1 MSRVPLLDRLL
12 VGSLIALLLLYGY
25 RHVSFARRS
34 SSSSL
39 SSSSS
44 SLYVEEALVDYELGR
59 EPVALASIAVGPKA
73 RFSAKTLL
81 QSFVRKSRFKG
92 AFYVVT
98 DSPSYFDD
106 LQKDLDEHPETRV
119 VYVRINDR
127 MIGDMPLPLLPLSAI
142 FKINRYGQTQ
152 WQRFSDFKRKRLEIK
167 WLKTRLFEF
176 IPRHPYVIFMDA
188 DMLIG
193 QDLSP
198 FVEHCIRKQR
208 TPAGRSAIVTL
219 FTDIGNTAS
228 LYHTG
233 VIWLSRQHSQPLL
246 DKWGSTI
253 RQGIFP
259 SDQRAIEHSVNY
271 LDVADRVSF
280 IDIDDATRF
289 FAFINGTCVERGVP
303 YTFMHTTSYRLA
315 SGEKFG
321 FTNATLAAH
330 FKQAYDTDWQPWVGS
345 SSMSFA
351 DQVQQLKQKIQLQKE
366 EVARQ
371 EAVPFKRP
379 TVIQLRKDVLAQME
393 AELAQLLV
401 SKGKA
406 QFNKDFGG
414 GGGGEGAP
422 AADEDADEDLE

>member
-1 MSRVPLLDRLL
+1 MSTIDRILSAVVILLF
-12 VGSLIALLLLYGY
+12 LIYIY
-25 RHVSFARRS
+25 RHFALPSEHSVS
-34 SSSSL
+34 SSSPAGSDVA
-39 SSSSS
+39 
-44 SLYVEEALVDYELGR
+44 YVEQALIDYERGL

-73 RFSAKTLL
+73 RFSAKFLL

-92 AFYVVT
+92 AFYVIT
-98 DSPSYFDD
+98 DSPSFFDD

-142 FKINRYGQTQ
+142 FKVNRYGQAQ

-176 IPRHPYVIFMDA
+176 IPRHPYVIFMDS

-193 QDLSP
+193 QDLTP
-198 FVEHCIRKQR
+198 FVKHCIGKQR
-208 TPAGRSAIVTL
+208 TPAGKNAIVTL

-233 VIWLSRQHSQPLL
+233 VIWLSRNHSQPLL

-271 LDVADRVSF
+271 LQVADRVSF
-280 IDIDDATRF
+280 IDIDDETRF

-315 SGEKFG
+315 SGDKFG

-330 FKQAYDTDWQPWVGS
+330 FKAAYDADWQPWVGS
-345 SSMSFA
+345 SSMSFE

-371 EAVPFKRP
+371 EAAPFKRP

-393 AELAQLLV
+393 AEFDQLLQ
-401 SKGKA
+401 SKGKS
-406 QFNKDFGG
+406 QFKDYGFGG
-414 GGGGEGAP
+414 DEGLKKEEEKGGE
-422 AADEDADEDLE
+422 DEEEE

>member
-1 MSRVPLLDRLL
+1 MSRLLDRLL
-12 VGSLIALLLLYGY
+12 CGTVVFLLLLYTY
-25 RHVSFARRS
+25 RHLRFAAVRSSDSSDSSAS
-34 SSSSL
+34 SSSA
-39 SSSSS
+39 
-44 SLYVEEALVDYELGR
+44 LYVEQALIDYERGL

-98 DSPSYFDD
+98 DSPSFFDD

-127 MIGDMPLPLLPLSAI
+127 MIGDMPLPLLPLAAI

-193 QDLSP
+193 QDLTP
-198 FVEHCIRKQR
+198 FVKHCILKQR
-208 TPAGRSAIVTL
+208 TPAGKGAVVTL

-271 LDVADRVSF
+271 LNVADRVSF

-289 FAFINGTCVERGVP
+289 FAFINGTCVERGYP

-321 FTNATLAAH
+321 FTNETLARH
-330 FKQAYDTDWQPWVGS
+330 FKQAYDADWVPWIGS

-371 EAVPFKRP
+371 EGAPFKRP
-379 TVIQLRKDVLAQME
+379 TVIQLRKEVLAQME
-393 AELAQLLV
+393 AELAQLLL

-414 GGGGEGAP
+414 GGGEGA
-422 AADEDADEDLE
+422 AVDEEADEDLE